1 MSLSRDIKWTRL
13 LNKVSGILTD
23 VELYMSVYHVDLKQ
37 AESAINMMTELKDMA
52 ARGDADARNNII
64 DYYVRVL
71 SSGKLFDADKETVG
85 IINFDNILDNEP
97 QIVFEF
103 LLENRRLGEMIDKY
117 HVENVLTWV
126 ELREI
131 VRNEDKDDTITR
143 RYKSKRERCI
153 FLSILLYAFAYGQD
167 CIDSL
172 QNQDINEIGVLNKD
186 YVYITYKGRKIRLV
200 FLSFDSVGTILNIQK
215 KTTQNSSLNYDR
227 QNPIVVTS
235 KNNFNRISVAGYEVT
250 PSTDDAYYNERIF
263 NLKNI
268 TLEEMRDK
276 YNTINDGIYRFLI
289 MNQAGRGSFF
299 VTGSD
304 MGVGKSTFLLS
315 MLEKYP
321 DSWGIGILDPQ
332 NELQVSRKYP
342 SKNVITLVEN
352 DKKNLSECFAYLL
365 KTSRD
370 VLCVSEIT
378 MPEEVAELVN
388 SALRLNAGVCAT
400 MHSFS
405 PQEVVP
411 NLRNLMLRTS
421 MYNDK
426 NTAEEDIAGSIDLII
441 HLGRLKDGRIKV
453 MSIHEICIDREDCEF
468 GSNVDDMR
476 EMEKKLY
483 ILGIKALKDLVLGR
497 RYHLREIVCYD
508 MEREDWVFVEPP
520 SDFYLDKLARYA
532 SSEVM
537 EEGLS
542 IFEGS
547 HVNG

>member
-1 MSLSRDIKWTRL
+1 M
-13 LNKVSGILTD
+13 
-23 VELYMSVYHVDLKQ
+23 
-37 AESAINMMTELKDMA
+37 
-52 ARGDADARNNII
+52 
-64 DYYVRVL
+64 
-71 SSGKLFDADKETVG
+71 
-85 IINFDNILDNEP
+85 
-97 QIVFEF
+97 FEF

-153 FLSILLYAFAYGQD
+153 FLHSLYAFAYGQD

-172 QNQDINEIGVLNKD
+172 QNQDINEIGVLKD

-332 NELQVSRKYP
+332 NELR
-342 SKNVITLVEN
+342 
-352 DKKNLSECFAYLL
+352 
-365 KTSRD
+365 
-370 VLCVSEIT
+370 
-378 MPEEVAELVN
+378 
-388 SALRLNAGVCAT
+388 
-400 MHSFS
+400 
-405 PQEVVP
+405 
-411 NLRNLMLRTS
+411 
-421 MYNDK
+421 
-426 NTAEEDIAGSIDLII
+426 
-441 HLGRLKDGRIKV
+441 
-453 MSIHEICIDREDCEF
+453 
-468 GSNVDDMR
+468 
-476 EMEKKLY
+476 
-483 ILGIKALKDLVLGR
+483 
-497 RYHLREIVCYD
+497 
-508 MEREDWVFVEPP
+508 
-520 SDFYLDKLARYA
+520 
-532 SSEVM
+532 
-537 EEGLS
+537 
-542 IFEGS
+542 
-547 HVNG
+547 

>member
-1 MSLSRDIKWTRL
+1 MSLAKDVRWVRL
-13 LNKVSGILTD
+13 LDKVSEVLTD
-23 VELYMSVYHVDLKQ
+23 VDLYRSVYHVDLKQ
-37 AESAINMMTELKDMA
+37 AEEAINMMTELKDLA
-52 ARGDADARNNII
+52 ARGDVDARNNII

-71 SSGKLFDADKETVG
+71 LSGKLFDVDTQTVG

-117 HVENVLTWV
+117 NVENVLTWV

-131 VRNEDKDDTITR
+131 VTKEDSDESITR
-143 RYKSKRERCI
+143 RYRSKRERCI
-153 FLSILLYAFAYGQD
+153 FLSLLLYAFAYGQD

-186 YVYITYKGRKIRLV
+186 YVYVTYKGRKIRLV

-227 QNPIVVTS
+227 QNPMVVTS

-250 PSTDDAYYNERIF
+250 PGSEDAYYNERIF

-276 YNTINDGIYRFLI
+276 YRTINEEIYRFLI

-332 NELQVSRKYP
+332 NELQVGRKYP

-370 VLCVSEIT
+370 VICVSEIT

-411 NLRNLMLRTS
+411 NLRNLMLRTP

-441 HLGRLKDGRIKV
+441 HIGRLKDGSIKV
-453 MSIHEICIDREDCEF
+453 LSIHEICIDKENYEF
-468 GSNVDDMR
+468 DLNVDDK
-476 EMEKKLY
+476 ESMERKLY
-483 ILGIKALKDLVLGR
+483 VLGVKALKDLVLGR
-497 RYHLREIVCYD
+497 RYLLREIVCYD
-508 MEREDWVFVEPP
+508 IEKEDWVTKERPTEA
-520 SDFYLDKLARYA
+520 YLGKIARYA
-532 SSEVM
+532 STEVM
-537 EEGLS
+537 EEGLMM
-542 IFEGS
+542 FEGR
-547 HVNG
+547 